1 MEGKERLYNSSQEVK
16 ETINR
21 YFNSIDD
28 FYNYAMQLSHDQ
40 YVSYKMNG
48 VFDNTKLEGL
58 KSFLD
63 FAGID
68 LLLANELVEEV
79 SADYEENIFI
89 NNIQPSFGDDW
100 KMKKKGIDKLIRDSL
115 NS

>member
-16 ETINR
+16 DIINR
-21 YFNSIDD
+21 YFYSIDD

-40 YVSYKMNG
+40 YMLYKING
-48 VFDNTKLEGL
+48 VFDNTTLEGL
-58 KSFLD
+58 KSFLG
-63 FAGID
+63 FAGIG

-79 SADYEENIFI
+79 SADYDENIFI

-100 KMKKKGIDKLIRDSL
+100 KIKKEGIDKLIKDSL